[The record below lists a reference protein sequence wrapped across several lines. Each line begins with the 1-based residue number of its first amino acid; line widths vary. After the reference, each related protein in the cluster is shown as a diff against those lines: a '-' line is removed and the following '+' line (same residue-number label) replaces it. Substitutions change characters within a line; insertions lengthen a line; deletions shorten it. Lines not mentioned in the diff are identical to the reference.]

1 MVRKRRPRTVS
12 RRQDPA
18 ERHRRVEEVRREVAD
33 GSYDDDEKLRLAL
46 DRMIDRILERSK
58 R

>member
-1 MVRKRRPRTVS
+1 
-12 RRQDPA
+12 
-18 ERHRRVEEVRREVAD
+18 VEEVRREVAD